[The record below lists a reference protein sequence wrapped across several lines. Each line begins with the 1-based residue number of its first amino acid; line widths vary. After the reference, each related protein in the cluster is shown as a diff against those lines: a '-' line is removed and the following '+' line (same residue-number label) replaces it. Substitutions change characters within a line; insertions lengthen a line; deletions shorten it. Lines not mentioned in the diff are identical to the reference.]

1 MKSST
6 QVIGLPVIS
15 IQNGVQLGQV
25 KSLVVNPEKGTI
37 DFLIV
42 DQENWEISMKA
53 IPFRNVIGIGE
64 FAVTVEEERAVLDLN
79 VIPIANELVNKKIAI
94 KQAKV
99 MTRKGQL
106 LGEATEFY
114 IDEETG
120 QITGIEVQIGN
131 ESRIVRADHVITY
144 GKELLIVHED
154 AQQTVASDVSEL
166 LSLRGTQVEPLVEQM
181 TLKTVE
187 TELDEL
193 RRKQIDML
201 TGKRVL
207 KDIVDANGKILIAKD
222 TILTKEHII
231 RAQEEGPDVVIE
243 LSMNVE

>member
-25 KSLVVNPEKGTI
+25 KSLVLNPEKGTV

-166 LSLRGTQVEPLVEQM
+166 LSLKGTQVEPLIEQIAP
-181 TLKTVE
+181 KTVE

-207 KDIVDANGKILIAKD
+207 KDIVDANGQIFISKD

>member
-25 KSLVVNPEKGTI
+25 KSLVVNPEKGTV

-144 GKELLIVHED
+144 GKELLIVHEN
-154 AQQTVASDVSEL
+154 AQQTVASDVNEL
-166 LSLRGTQVEPLVEQM
+166 LSLKGTQVEPLVEQFAP
-181 TLKTVE
+181 KTVE

-193 RRKQIDML
+193 RQKQMDML

-207 KDIVDANGKILIAKD
+207 KDIVDANGQVFIPKD

>member
-15 IQNGVQLGQV
+15 IKNGVQLGQV
-25 KSLVVNPEKGTI
+25 KSIAVNSEKGI
-37 DFLIV
+37 VDFLIV
-42 DQENWEISMKA
+42 DQENGEFSMKA

-120 QITGIEVQIGN
+120 QIIGIEVQIGN

-154 AQQTVASDVSEL
+154 SQQTVASDVSEL
-166 LSLRGTQVEPLVEQM
+166 LSLKGTQVEPPIEQIAP
-181 TLKTVE
+181 KTVE

-207 KDIVDANGKILIAKD
+207 KDIVDANGQIFISKD

>member
-25 KSLVVNPEKGTI
+25 KSLVLNPEKGTV

-79 VIPIANELVNKKIAI
+79 VIPIANELVNKKISI

-131 ESRIVRADHVITY
+131 ESRIIRADHVITY

-166 LSLRGTQVEPLVEQM
+166 LSLKGTQVEPLIEQIAP
-181 TLKTVE
+181 KTVE

-207 KDIVDANGKILIAKD
+207 KDIVDANGQIFISKD

>member
-181 TLKTVE
+181 TPKTVE

>member
-1 MKSST
+1 MKSSA

-15 IQNGVQLGQV
+15 IQNGVQLGQIQ
-25 KSLVVNPEKGTI
+25 SFIINPEKGAVE
-37 DFLIV
+37 FLIV
-42 DQENWEISMKA
+42 DHQEQQTGTKL
-53 IPFRNVIGIGE
+53 IPFRHIIGIGE
-64 FAVTVEEERAVLDLN
+64 FAVTVEEERIVLDLN
-79 VIPIANELVNKKIAI
+79 AIPIFNELVNEKIAI

-114 IDEETG
+114 MDEETG

-144 GKELLIVHED
+144 GKDLLIVHED
-154 AQQTVASDVSEL
+154 AQQTFASNVDAL
-166 LSLRGTQVEPLVEQM
+166 FSLKGTQVEPIIEQVAP
-181 TLKTVE
+181 KKVDD
-187 TELDEL
+187 ELDEL
-193 RRKQIDML
+193 RQKQIDML

-207 KDIVDANGKILIAKD
+207 KDIVDVNGQVLISKG
-222 TILTKEHII
+222 TILTKEHIV
-231 RAQEEGPDVVIE
+231 RVQEEGPDVVIE

>member
-25 KSLVVNPEKGTI
+25 KSLVVNPEKGTV
-37 DFLIV
+37 DFFIV

-53 IPFRNVIGIGE
+53 IPFRHVIGIGE
-64 FAVTVEEERAVLDLN
+64 FAVTVEEEKAVLDLN

-120 QITGIEVQIGN
+120 KITGIEVQIG
-131 ESRIVRADHVITY
+131 SDVRIVRADHVITY
-144 GKELLIVHED
+144 GKELLIVHEH
-154 AQQTVASDVSEL
+154 AQQELVSNADAL
-166 LSLRGTQVEPLVEQM
+166 LSLKGTQVEPLIEQM
-181 TLKTVE
+181 LPE
-187 TELDEL
+187 TAGNELDEL
-193 RRKQIDML
+193 RQKQMEML
-201 TGKRVL
+201 TGKRLL
-207 KDIVDANGKILIAKD
+207 KDIVDANGQVLIPKD
-222 TILTKEHII
+222 TVLTREHVI

>member
-25 KSLVVNPEKGTI
+25 KSLVVNPEKGTV
-37 DFLIV
+37 DFFVL
-42 DQENWEISMKA
+42 DQENEKISTKA
-53 IPFRNVIGIGE
+53 ISFRHVIGIGE
-64 FAVTVEEERAVLDLN
+64 FALTVEDEGVVLKLD
-79 VIPIANELVNKKIAI
+79 VIPIANEFVNKNILI

-106 LGEATEFY
+106 LGEAIEFY

-120 QITGIEVQIGN
+120 QITGIEVQIG
-131 ESRIVRADHVITY
+131 SDVRIVRADHVITY
-144 GKELLIVHED
+144 GKELLIVHENAQHELVSNVD
-154 AQQTVASDVSEL
+154 AL
-166 LSLRGTQVEPLVEQM
+166 LSLKEEQVDSPVQHVAPK
-181 TLKTVE
+181 TLDH
-187 TELDEL
+187 ELDEL
-193 RRKQIDML
+193 RQKQMEML
-201 TGKRVL
+201 TGKRLL
-207 KDIVDANGKILIAKD
+207 KDIVDANGQVLIPKD
-222 TILTKEHII
+222 TVLTREHVI

>member
-25 KSLVVNPEKGTI
+25 KSLVVNPEKGTV
-37 DFLIV
+37 DFFIV

-53 IPFRNVIGIGE
+53 IPFRHIIGIGE
-64 FAVTVEEERAVLDLN
+64 FAVTVEEEKAVLDLN
-79 VIPIANELVNKKIAI
+79 VIPIANELVNKKITI

-120 QITGIEVQIGN
+120 KITGIEVQIG
-131 ESRIVRADHVITY
+131 SDVRIVRADHVITY
-144 GKELLIVHED
+144 GKELLIVYEH
-154 AQQTVASDVSEL
+154 AQQELVSNVDAL
-166 LSLRGTQVEPLVEQM
+166 LSLKGTQVEPLIEQI
-181 TLKTVE
+181 LPETVGN
-187 TELDEL
+187 ELDEL
-193 RRKQIDML
+193 RQKQIEML
-201 TGKRVL
+201 TGKRLL
-207 KDIVDANGKILIAKD
+207 KDIVDANGQVLLPKD
-222 TILTKEHII
+222 TVLTKEHVI
-231 RAQEEGPDVVIE
+231 RAQEEGPEVVIE

>member
-25 KSLVVNPEKGTI
+25 KSLVLNPEKGTV

-131 ESRIVRADHVITY
+131 ESRIIRADHVITY

-154 AQQTVASDVSEL
+154 AQQTVVSDVSEL
-166 LSLRGTQVEPLVEQM
+166 LSLKGTQVEPLIEQIAP
-181 TLKTVE
+181 KTVE

-207 KDIVDANGKILIAKD
+207 KDIVDANGQIFISKD

>member
-25 KSLVVNPEKGTI
+25 KSLVVNPEKGTV

-131 ESRIVRADHVITY
+131 DCRVVRADHVITY

-154 AQQTVASDVSEL
+154 AQQTVVSDVSEL
-166 LSLRGTQVEPLVEQM
+166 LSLKGTQVEPLIEQIAP
-181 TLKTVE
+181 KTVE

-207 KDIVDANGKILIAKD
+207 KDIVDANGQIFISKD
-222 TILTKEHII
+222 TILTKEDVM

>member
-166 LSLRGTQVEPLVEQM
+166 LPLKGTQVEPLIEQIAP
-181 TLKTVE
+181 KTVE

-193 RRKQIDML
+193 RQKQMDML

-207 KDIVDANGKILIAKD
+207 KDIVDANGQIFIAKD

>member
-25 KSLVVNPEKGTI
+25 KSLVLNPEKGTV

-154 AQQTVASDVSEL
+154 AQQTAASDVSEL
-166 LSLRGTQVEPLVEQM
+166 LSLKGTQVEPLIEQIAP
-181 TLKTVE
+181 KTVE

-207 KDIVDANGKILIAKD
+207 KDIVDANGQIFISKD

>member
-1 MKSST
+1 MKSSA

-15 IQNGVQLGQV
+15 IQTGVQLGQV
-25 KSLVVNPEKGTI
+25 KSLVINPEKGTV

-99 MTRKGQL
+99 MTRKGQP
-106 LGEATEFY
+106 LGEVTEFY
-114 IDEETG
+114 VDEETG
-120 QITGIEVQIGN
+120 EITGIEVQIGN
-131 ESRIVRADHVITY
+131 DSRVVRADHVITY
-144 GKELLIVHED
+144 GKDLLIVHED
-154 AQQTVASDVSEL
+154 AQQTLVSDVDAL
-166 LSLRGTQVEPLVEQM
+166 LSLKGTQVQPLIQIAPKSFEN
-181 TLKTVE
+181 
-187 TELDEL
+187 ELDEL
-193 RRKQIDML
+193 RQKQIDML

-207 KDIVDANGKILIAKD
+207 KDIFDTNGQVLISKD
-222 TILTKEHII
+222 TILTKEDVM
-231 RAQEEGPDVVIE
+231 RVQEEGPDVVIE

>member
-193 RRKQIDML
+193 RQKQIDML

-207 KDIVDANGKILIAKD
+207 KDIVDANGQTLIAKD

>member
-181 TLKTVE
+181 TPKTVE

-207 KDIVDANGKILIAKD
+207 KDIVDANGQTLIAKD

>member
-79 VIPIANELVNKKIAI
+79 VIPIANELVNKKIGI

-120 QITGIEVQIGN
+120 QIIGIEVQIGN

-181 TLKTVE
+181 TPKTVE

-207 KDIVDANGKILIAKD
+207 KDIVDSNGQTLIAKD

-243 LSMNVE
+243 LSINVE

>member
-1 MKSST
+1 MKSSA

-25 KSLVVNPEKGTI
+25 KSLVINPEKGTV

-131 ESRIVRADHVITY
+131 DSRVVRADHVITY
-144 GKELLIVHED
+144 GKDLLIVHED
-154 AQQTVASDVSEL
+154 AQQTLVSNVDAL
-166 LSLRGTQVEPLVEQM
+166 LSLKGTQVEPLIEQIVP
-181 TLKTVE
+181 KSFE
-187 TELDEL
+187 NEIDEL
-193 RRKQIDML
+193 RKKQIDML

-207 KDIVDANGKILIAKD
+207 KDIFDANGQVLISKD
-222 TILTKEHII
+222 TILTKEDVM

>member
-25 KSLVVNPEKGTI
+25 KSLVLNPEKGTV

-154 AQQTVASDVSEL
+154 AQQTAASDVSEL
-166 LSLRGTQVEPLVEQM
+166 LSLKGTQVEPLIEQIAP
-181 TLKTVE
+181 KTVE

-207 KDIVDANGKILIAKD
+207 KDIVDANGQIFISKD
-222 TILTKEHII
+222 TILTKEHIV
-231 RAQEEGPDVVIE
+231 RVQEEGPDVVIE

>member
-79 VIPIANELVNKKIAI
+79 VIPIANELVNKKITI

-166 LSLRGTQVEPLVEQM
+166 LSLRGTQIEPLVEQM

-187 TELDEL
+187 KELDEL

-207 KDIVDANGKILIAKD
+207 KDIVDANGQILIAKD

-231 RAQEEGPDVVIE
+231 RAQEEGPDAVIE

>member
-1 MKSST
+1 MKSSA

-53 IPFRNVIGIGE
+53 IPFRHVIGIGE

-79 VIPIANELVNKKIAI
+79 VIPIANELVNKKITI

-114 IDEETG
+114 MDEETG
-120 QITGIEVQIGN
+120 HITGIEVQIGN
-131 ESRIVRADHVITY
+131 ELRIVRADHVITY
-144 GKELLIVHED
+144 GKDLLIVHED
-154 AQQTVASDVSEL
+154 AQQTLVSNVDTL
-166 LSLRGTQVEPLVEQM
+166 VTLKGTQVEPLIEQIVP
-181 TLKTVE
+181 KTVDD
-187 TELDEL
+187 ELDEL
-193 RRKQIDML
+193 RQKQVDML
-201 TGKRVL
+201 KGKRVL
-207 KDIVDANGKILIAKD
+207 KDIVDVNGQVLISKD
-222 TILTKEHII
+222 TILTKEHIV

>member
-120 QITGIEVQIGN
+120 QIIGIEVQIGN

-181 TLKTVE
+181 TPKTVE

-207 KDIVDANGKILIAKD
+207 KDIVDSNGQTLIAKD

-243 LSMNVE
+243 LSINVE

>member
-25 KSLVVNPEKGTI
+25 KSLVLNPEKGTV

-131 ESRIVRADHVITY
+131 ESRIIRADHVITY

-166 LSLRGTQVEPLVEQM
+166 LSLKGTQVEPLIEQIAP
-181 TLKTVE
+181 KTVE

-207 KDIVDANGKILIAKD
+207 KDIVDANGQIFISKD